1 MLKIIQ
7 MASFYKQKQLIWA
20 AFVFYPVCFAYFSFQ
35 IKISKMTEKEIR
47 ASFLEALVIKS
58 MVKQKVYTNTKHTFT
73 ILKKVLIQLEKDYNA
88 AIKDKVDQAI
98 LPDYKDRGPFE
109 AEFKIGGDLLIFSM
123 HSNVFEFDDKHP
135 VWKTKY
141 LKEDPMRS
149 YCGTINIYN
158 FLADSFKYNRN
169 NDLGYLVARI
179 FVNKDNHFFV
189 EGKRQSD
196 EEVKDYEMD
205 TISPGIIRQIVETA
219 IQYSIEFDLLIPHYD
234 QVKMATV
241 DQMRQKISHS
251 KMITGKRL
259 GFAFNSDDV

>member
-1 MLKIIQ
+1 MR
-7 MASFYKQKQLIWA
+7 QKE
-20 AFVFYPVCFAYFSFQ
+20 V
-35 IKISKMTEKEIR
+35 R
-47 ASFLEALVIKS
+47 ASFLDALVIKS
-58 MVKQKVYTNTKHTFT
+58 TVKQKVYSNTAQTFF
-73 ILKKVLIQLEKDYNA
+73 ILKKVLKQLEIDYQKV
-88 AIKDKVDQAI
+88 IKSKVPASV
-98 LPDYKDRGPFE
+98 LPSYRDRGSFE
-109 AEFKIGGDLLIFSM
+109 AEFKVGSDLLIFSM

-135 VWKTKY
+135 AWETKY
-141 LKEDPMRS
+141 IKDDPMCS

-158 FLADSFKYNRN
+158 FLADSFKYNRL

-189 EGKRQSD
+189 EGKRQDD
-196 EEVKDYEMD
+196 EVVKDFAID

-219 IQYSIEFDLLIPHYD
+219 IQYCIEFDLLVPPYD

-241 DQMRQKISHS
+241 DQMRQKIGHS

>member
-1 MLKIIQ
+1 
-7 MASFYKQKQLIWA
+7 
-20 AFVFYPVCFAYFSFQ
+20 
-35 IKISKMTEKEIR
+35 MTEKEVR

-58 MVKQKVYTNTKHTFT
+58 SVKQKVYTNTQQTFT
-73 ILKKVLIQLEKDYNA
+73 ILKKVLNQLEKEY
-88 AIKDKVDQAI
+88 KKVIQSKVAEAV
-98 LPDYKDRGPFE
+98 LPEYKERGPFE

-135 VWKTKY
+135 VWKTSY
-141 LKEDPMRS
+141 IEEDPMRS

-158 FLADSFKYNRN
+158 FLADSFKYNRL

-189 EGKRQSD
+189 EGKRQAD
-196 EEVKDYEMD
+196 EVVKDFAID

-219 IQYSIEFDLLIPHYD
+219 IQYSIEFDLLVPHYD
-234 QVKMATV
+234 QVKLATV

-251 KMITGKRL
+251 KMTTGKRL
-259 GFAFNSDDV
+259 GFAFNSDDI